1 MHTKESIESIS
12 LRASIYTDP
21 IDRVTNSVFAA
32 VHNKTWASVFYG
44 VNNGVWAYITANVN
58 QHMIYPVVDQHVKS
72 LCR

>member
-21 IDRVTNSVFAA
+21 TDRVSNSVFAA
-32 VHNKTWASVFYG
+32 VHNAVWHRVFYG
-44 VNNGVWAYITANVN
+44 MNNGVWVYIIANVN
-58 QHMIYPVVDQHVKS
+58 HSTIYPVVDRHVKS